1 MIYFCKMIQF
11 EEFYLDNG
19 LQVIVHEDP
28 RSTLACVNLLYK
40 VGSRNET
47 PDKTGFAHL
56 FEHLMFGGSKHIQ
69 NFDGPLQMV
78 GGDNNAFTSTDITN
92 YYITIPKDNLETA
105 FWLESDR
112 MLSLSFDPEVLEVQ
126 RKVVLEEFKQRYLNQ
141 PYGDIW
147 HLLRPEAYKVH
158 PYRWPTIG
166 KELSHIEEATM
177 DQVKSFF
184 RQFYVPNNAVLVVAG
199 GVNLPKV
206 KALAEKWF
214 GPIAQGVLPKSAI
227 PAEPVQNAA
236 RHLEAEEDVPSD
248 ALYYTYHMPGRLQ
261 DRYHAADLLSD
272 ILGRGKSSY
281 LYRALVKEKNIFSN
295 ISGYITGSADPGL
308 LVISG
313 RLSEG
318 ASFEQATQ
326 GIGRI
331 LDDIVAR
338 GISDKDLERVK
349 NQAEAS
355 AVYGELEILNRA
367 MSLAYGAFLD
377 NPNLANEELDI
388 IRAVSKSD
396 IQEIAGEVLKEENR
410 TSLHYKSKAA

>member
-1 MIYFCKMIQF
+1 MIQF
-11 EEFYLDNG
+11 KEFYLDNG
-19 LQVIVHEDP
+19 LQALVHEDP
-28 RSTLACVNLLYK
+28 RSTMACMNLLYK
-40 VGSRNET
+40 VGSRNED
-47 PDKTGFAHL
+47 PGKTGFAHL
-56 FEHLMFGGSKHIQ
+56 FEHLMFGGSKHIE
-69 NFDGPLQMV
+69 NFDTPLQMV

-92 YYITIPKDNLETA
+92 YYITVPKDNIETA

-177 DQVKSFF
+177 DQVKTFF
-184 RQFYVPNNAVLVVAG
+184 GQFYVPDNAILVLAG
-199 GVNLPKV
+199 AVTV
-206 KALAEKWF
+206 TQVEQLANKWF
-214 GPIAQGVLPKSAI
+214 GPIPKGNFTKPDIPIEPAQKSS
-227 PAEPVQNAA
+227 
-236 RHLEAEEDVPSD
+236 RHLEVEAQVPSN
-248 ALYYTYHMPGRLQ
+248 ALYYTYHMPGRMQ
-261 DRYHAADLLSD
+261 KAYHGADLLSN

-281 LYRALVKEKNIFSN
+281 LFKELVKERNLFSN

-308 LVISG
+308 FVISG
-313 RLSEG
+313 RLRDNIG
-318 ASFEQATQ
+318 FEQAEE
-326 GIGRI
+326 GIKQVVDAVLSG
-331 LDDIVAR
+331 
-338 GISDKDLERVK
+338 GITDQDLERVQ

-355 AVYGELEILNRA
+355 SVYGELEILNRA
-367 MSLAYGAFLD
+367 MSLAYGAFLG

-388 IRAVSKSD
+388 IRAITKKDISD
-396 IQEIAGEVLKEENR
+396 IANTILIEGNR

>member
-1 MIYFCKMIQF
+1 MIQF
-11 EEFYLDNG
+11 KEFYLDNG
-19 LQVIVHEDP
+19 LQVLVHEDP
-28 RSTLACVNLLYK
+28 RSTMACMNLLYK
-40 VGSRNET
+40 VGSRNED
-47 PDKTGFAHL
+47 PGKTGFAHL
-56 FEHLMFGGSKHIQ
+56 FEHLMFGGSKHIG
-69 NFDGPLQMV
+69 NFDTPLQMV

-92 YYITIPKDNLETA
+92 YYITVPKDNIETA

-177 DQVKSFF
+177 DQVKTFF
-184 RQFYVPNNAVLVVAG
+184 GQFYVPDNAILVLAG
-199 GVNLPKV
+199 AVTV
-206 KALAEKWF
+206 TQVEQLANKWF
-214 GPIAQGVLPKSAI
+214 GPIPTGNFTKPDIPIEPAQKYS
-227 PAEPVQNAA
+227 
-236 RHLEAEEDVPSD
+236 RHLEVEAQVPSN
-248 ALYYTYHMPGRLQ
+248 ALYYTYHMPGIMQ
-261 DRYHAADLLSD
+261 EAYHGADLLSD

-281 LYRALVKEKNIFSN
+281 LFKELVKERNLFSN

-308 LVISG
+308 FVISG
-313 RLSEG
+313 RLRDNIG
-318 ASFEQATQ
+318 FEQAEE
-326 GIGRI
+326 GIKQVVDAVLSG
-331 LDDIVAR
+331 
-338 GISDKDLERVK
+338 GITDQDLERVQ

-355 AVYGELEILNRA
+355 SVYGELEILNRA
-367 MSLAYGAFLD
+367 MSLAYGAFLG

-388 IRAVSKSD
+388 IRAITKKDISD
-396 IQEIAGEVLKEENR
+396 IANTILIDENR